1 MAESKDL
8 KKKHKSN
15 LSFVERKVLTEMR
28 HNRNI
33 SVYPF
38 DKGAGFPV
46 IKEEDVIQKIEE
58 QTGKLKVI
66 DHDPTTTLL
75 NKFPT
80 ELAKVRKEKQFDSKT
95 YFKLYPS
102 DAISPRLYWVI
113 KAHKPRKKY
122 PVRQ

>member
-1 MAESKDL
+1 M

-15 LSFVERKVLTEMR
+15 LNFVERKVLTEMR
-28 HNRNI
+28 PDRNI

-38 DKGAGFPV
+38 DKGTGFPV

-66 DHDPTTTLL
+66 DHDPTATLL
-75 NKFPT
+75 NKFST
-80 ELAKVRKEKQFDSKT
+80 ELAKVRKEKKFDSKT

-102 DAISPRLYWVI
+102 DAIPPRLY
-113 KAHKPRKKY
+113 
-122 PVRQ
+122 